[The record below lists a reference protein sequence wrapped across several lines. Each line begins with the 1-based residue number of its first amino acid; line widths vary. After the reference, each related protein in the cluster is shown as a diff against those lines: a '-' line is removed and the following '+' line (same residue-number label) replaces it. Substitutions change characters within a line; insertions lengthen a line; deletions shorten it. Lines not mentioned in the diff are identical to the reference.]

1 MYVFEDI
8 EALER
13 AVGGETLDSPWITV
27 TQQMIDEFADVTG
40 DRQWIHIDP
49 IRAATESPFGKT
61 IAHGFLTVS
70 LLSHMIGQTM
80 RVSKAALSLNY
91 GFDRLRFVSPVVVD
105 SEIRGTFG
113 VAQVSRTADG
123 VQVAWNVEVRARD
136 AAKPALAATWL
147 SRIVA

>member
-1 MYVFEDI
+1 VYVFEDI

-136 AAKPALAATWL
+136 AVKPALAATWL